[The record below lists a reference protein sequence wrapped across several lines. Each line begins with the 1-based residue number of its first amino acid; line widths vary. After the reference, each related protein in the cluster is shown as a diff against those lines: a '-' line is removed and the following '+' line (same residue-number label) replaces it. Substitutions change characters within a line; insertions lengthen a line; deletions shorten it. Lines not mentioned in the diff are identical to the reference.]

1 VGSGEGEAQ
10 VDEVAERFPTS
21 GAVNEALRSILGGE
35 HVER

>member
-21 GAVNEALRSILGGE
+21 GAVNEALRSTWCEHGE
-35 HVER
+35 R